1 MKLENIIATRKAK
14 TIYRDGNKTVKIYDE
29 DSKVDVLSQALT
41 HALIEETGLKVPKM
55 LEVTTRDG
63 KMTIIYEYIVG
74 ETLDV
79 LMAKYP
85 ERQDEYLD
93 LFLSLQ
99 MSVHAKRAPGLKKLK
114 DKMRA
119 KISIS
124 SLSDTVKY
132 DLHMR
137 LASMPKHEKICHG
150 DFNPSNVVI
159 TENNEAYIIDWA
171 HATQGNASADVAR
184 TYLLFCLDGKEA
196 LAEKYLD
203 MFCERSGTSK
213 SYVQKWLPIVA
224 ASQSVKN
231 IPEEAE
237 LLHKWTDVVEFQ

>member
-14 TIYRDGNKTVKIYDE
+14 TIYREGNQTVKIYDE

-41 HALIEETGLKVPKM
+41 HALIEETGIKVPKM
-55 LEVTTRDG
+55 LDVTTKEG

-79 LMAKYP
+79 LMERYP
-85 ERQDEYLD
+85 EKEDEYLD
-93 LFLSLQ
+93 MFLKLQ
-99 MSVHAKRAPGLKKLK
+99 MSIHEKRAPGLKKLR

-132 DLHMR
+132 DLHVR
-137 LASMPKHEKICHG
+137 LTSMPKHEKICHG
-150 DFNPSNVVI
+150 DFNPSNIVI
-159 TENNEAYIIDWA
+159 TESGEAYVIDWA

-196 LAEKYLD
+196 LAEKYLNL
-203 MFCERSGTSK
+203 FCEKSGTTRA
-213 SYVQKWLPIVA
+213 YVQKWLPIVA

-231 IPEEAE
+231 IPKEAE
-237 LLHKWTDVVEFQ
+237 LLHKWIDVVEFE